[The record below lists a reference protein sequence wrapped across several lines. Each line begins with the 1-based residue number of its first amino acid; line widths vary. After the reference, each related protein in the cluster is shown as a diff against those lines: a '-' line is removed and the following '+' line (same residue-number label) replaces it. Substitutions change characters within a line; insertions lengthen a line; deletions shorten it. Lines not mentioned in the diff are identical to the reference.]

1 MKTDLK
7 TQWTIA
13 DILEGF
19 VYSESEGKGLFGL
32 NGSLVIQPEY
42 QRNYI
47 YAEDGK
53 DKAVIES
60 VLKGYPLGLI
70 YFNKVTDPKGKIYYE
85 VLDGQQRI
93 TSLGRFKTG
102 KLDLE
107 IPGDTMH
114 SLRYDTMPQDKKELF
129 DKTTLTIYV
138 CEGTETEIKEW
149 FRTINIVGIPLNEQ
163 ELDNAVYSGAFVT
176 KAKSVFS
183 NSKNGSLDIWKTYVK
198 GTVYRQEILSV
209 ALGWVSRS
217 VYNTDADKK
226 LSDRVLIE
234 RYMSAHRNDD
244 NITELQSYFNTVID
258 WVKTTFTHTHSEM
271 CGLNWGGMYERYHST
286 VYNNAKLNQRVEDL
300 FYDEAVTDKKNIYEY
315 VLGGE
320 TDIRLLNIRLFD
332 KNTKQRVYDRQTST
346 AKTKGCS
353 NCPDCV
359 LENGVNKAKIWTLK
373 EMDADHTTAW
383 SKGGATDDSNC
394 TMLCAHHNKLKGNR

>member
-1 MKTDLK
+1 MNTELK
-7 TQWTIA
+7 TNWTIS

-19 VYSESEGKGLFGL
+19 VYNESEGKGLFGL

-53 DKAVIES
+53 DKAVIDS

-70 YFNKVTDPKGKIYYE
+70 YFNKVTEPNGRIYYE

-107 IPGDTMH
+107 IKGESMH
-114 SLRYDTMPQDKKELF
+114 SLRYDTMPQDKKEKF
-129 DKTTLTIYV
+129 DNTVLTIYV

-163 ELDNAVYSGAFVT
+163 ELDNAVYSGSFVT

-198 GTVYRQEILSV
+198 GAVNRQELLSV

-217 VYNTDADKK
+217 VYNTEEDKK

-234 RYMSAHRNDD
+234 RYMSNHRNDD
-244 NITELQSYFNTVID
+244 NINELQSYFNSVID
-258 WVKTTFTHTHSEM
+258 WVKTTFIGTHNEM
-271 CGLNWGGMYERYHST
+271 CGLNWGSIYERYHSK
-286 VYNNAKLNQRVEDL
+286 VYNNTTLNNRIEEL
-300 FYDEAVTDKKNIYEY
+300 FDDEAVTDKKNIYEY

-320 TDIRLLNIRLFD
+320 TEVRLLNIRLFD
-332 KNTKQRVYDRQTST
+332 KNTKQRVYDRQTSE
-346 AKTKGCS
+346 AKKNGSS

-359 LENGVNKAKIWTLK
+359 MENGVNKSKIWSFK
-373 EMDADHTTAW
+373 EMEGDHTTAW
-383 SKGGATDDSNC
+383 SNGGSTDDSNC
-394 TMLCAHHNKLKGNR
+394 TMLCIHHNRLKGNR